1 MNPFNV
7 ALAAGALAGCI
18 FAAAPATASVV
29 IGSTRIV
36 YEAGQAEVNVKL
48 KNEGDQPALT
58 QTWID
63 TGDAKAAP
71 GSIKV
76 PFIVTPPVSRIDQGK
91 GQTLRLMHTG
101 EPMSEDKESV
111 FWLNVLEIPP
121 KDKANQNL
129 LQMAFRSRIKL
140 FYRPVGL
147 KGKAEDAPSQVS
159 WRLVRSGNRNAI
171 EATNPTPYH
180 VTFIEVNVA
189 SNGKRAK
196 FTDGDMLA
204 PGEKKILP
212 LVGDVIQGANAE
224 VSYRFLNDH
233 GGAVKGARALSPA

>member
-7 ALAAGALAGCI
+7 VIAATALAGCI
-18 FAAAPATASVV
+18 SAAPATASVV
-29 IGSTRIV
+29 IGSTRII

-48 KNEGDQPALT
+48 KNEGSQPALT
-58 QTWID
+58 QAWID
-63 TGDAKAAP
+63 KGDAKAAP
-71 GSIKV
+71 GSIQV
-76 PFIVTPPVSRIDQGK
+76 PFIVTPPVTRIDQGK

-101 EPMSEDKESV
+101 ESMAQDKESV

-121 KDKANQNL
+121 KEKASQNL

-140 FYRPVGL
+140 FYRPAGL

-159 WRLVRSGNRNAI
+159 WRLVKSGNRNAI

-204 PGEKKILP
+204 PGEKKVLP
-212 LVGDVIQGANAE
+212 LVGDIVQGANTE
-224 VSYRFLNDH
+224 VTYRFLNDH
-233 GGAVKGARALSPA
+233 GGAVKGTRTLSPA

>member
-1 MNPFNV
+1 MNPFKL
-7 ALAAGALAGCI
+7 AIAAGALAGGI

-29 IGSTRIV
+29 IGSTRVI
-36 YEAGQAEVNVKL
+36 YEAGQAEVTVKL

-63 TGDAKAAP
+63 KGDAKAAP
-71 GSIKV
+71 GSIQV
-76 PFIVTPPVSRIDQGK
+76 PFMVTPPVTRIDQGK

-101 EPMSEDKESV
+101 EPMAQDKESV

-121 KDKANQNL
+121 KDKGNQNL

-140 FYRPVGL
+140 FYRPKDL
-147 KGKAEDAPSQVS
+147 TGKAEDAPAQVS
-159 WRLVRSGNRNAI
+159 WRLVKSGNRIAI

-212 LVGDVIQGANAE
+212 LVGDVVQGANAE
-224 VSYRFLNDH
+224 VTYRFLNDH
-233 GGAVKGARALSPA
+233 GGAVKGTRALGPA

>member
-7 ALAAGALAGCI
+7 VIAATALAGCI
-18 FAAAPATASVV
+18 STAAPATASVV
-29 IGSTRIV
+29 IGSTRII

-48 KNEGDQPALT
+48 KNEGSQPALT
-58 QTWID
+58 QAWID
-63 TGDAKAAP
+63 KGDAKAAP
-71 GSIKV
+71 GSIQV
-76 PFIVTPPVSRIDQGK
+76 PFIVTPPVTRIDQGK

-101 EPMSEDKESV
+101 ESMVQDKESV

-121 KDKANQNL
+121 KEKASQNL

-140 FYRPVGL
+140 FYRPAGL

-159 WRLVRSGNRNAI
+159 WRLVKSGNRNAI

-204 PGEKKILP
+204 PGEKKVLP
-212 LVGDVIQGANAE
+212 LVGDVVQGANTE
-224 VSYRFLNDH
+224 VTYRFLNDH
-233 GGAVKGARALSPA
+233 GGAVKGTRTLSPA